1 MSTIRASVRLGLISP
16 STANETRIFFPP
28 FAFLNK
34 PTKKNSFKQNYTTM
48 VKDTVTWHSYPPS
61 ELKGLLLL
69 AVPIGAAGLKIA
81 TRLRHSFST
90 DLFDDW

>member
-1 MSTIRASVRLGLISP
+1 MSILRASVRLEMISP
-16 STANETRIFFPP
+16 STANETRIFFQP

-34 PTKKNSFKQNYTTM
+34 QTKKNSFKQNYTTM
-48 VKDTVTWHSYPPS
+48 VKDIVTWYSYPPS

-69 AVPIGAAGLKIA
+69 AVPIGAARLKIA

>member
-1 MSTIRASVRLGLISP
+1 
-16 STANETRIFFPP
+16 
-28 FAFLNK
+28 
-34 PTKKNSFKQNYTTM
+34 M
-48 VKDTVTWHSYPPS
+48 VKDIVTWHSYAPS

>member
-1 MSTIRASVRLGLISP
+1 
-16 STANETRIFFPP
+16 
-28 FAFLNK
+28 
-34 PTKKNSFKQNYTTM
+34 M
-48 VKDTVTWHSYPPS
+48 VKDIVTWHSYPPS

-69 AVPIGAAGLKIA
+69 AVPIGAARLKIA